1 MGNTVRRAAKVDGNH
16 KEIVEEFR
24 RLRCSVVSLAA
35 VGGGVPDLLVGFGGR
50 NFLVEVKLPKGKVSE
65 LQKKWYEYWE
75 GYATV
80 VRSIE
85 EVRERVRTWEAYS
98 I

>member
-1 MGNTVRRAAKVDGNH
+1 MRRAAKVDGNH
-16 KEIVEEFR
+16 TAIVKEFR
-24 RLRCSVVSLAA
+24 RLGCSVVSLAA
-35 VGGGVPDLLVGFGGR
+35 VGGGVPDLLVGLGGR

-65 LQKKWYEYWE
+65 LQKQWHEDWN

-85 EVRERVRTWEAYS
+85 EVMDRVRTWRAYCL
-98 I
+98 